1 MYKLITQ
8 ILSSVTFCYFFFAS
22 FTRHSCE
29 MKHFLQRTL
38 IDALCLQQSSSFL
51 NVQQQRHR
59 CRVPA
64 SDKKKRQSLES
75 FCRSYHFEKITVTSL
90 CIAAAG
96 PGLLWSGLIWIL
108 QGEKEHTVFDLQ
120 GKTCCADGL
129 KWRSWRLLDRMGA
142 DEAELS
148 HAVWTRPIW
157 SPWCLRWWG
166 WARIRAEAQVDL
178 LQIDFRQLET
188 LLDVWTLWLTGHVL
202 TLRDSSAWKTVQCV
216 RVSVIEW
223 LSIIVM
229 QEFFINKDVEVNVY
243 FKHTQKSKVSRHTLM
258 YYCEVYVGTGNA

>member
-1 MYKLITQ
+1 M
-8 ILSSVTFCYFFFAS
+8 
-22 FTRHSCE
+22 
-29 MKHFLQRTL
+29 
-38 IDALCLQQSSSFL
+38 SSSRDTAAEF
-51 NVQQQRHR
+51 QPQT
-59 CRVPA
+59 
-64 SDKKKRQSLES
+64 KKRQSLES

-129 KWRSWRLLDRMGA
+129 KWRSWRLLDRMGT

-148 HAVWTRPIW
+148 HAVWTRPNW

-216 RVSVIEW
+216 RVAVIEW

-258 YYCEVYVGTGNA
+258 YYCESHTLKWKFM